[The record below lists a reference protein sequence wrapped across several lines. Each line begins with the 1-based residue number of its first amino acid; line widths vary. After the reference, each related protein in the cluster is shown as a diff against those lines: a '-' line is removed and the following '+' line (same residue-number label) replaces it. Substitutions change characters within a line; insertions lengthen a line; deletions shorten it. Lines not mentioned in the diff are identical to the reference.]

1 MSIPKK
7 AIFPAAL
14 LLLAAPF
21 LLAAQEQSPGE
32 IPVEPDWI
40 EEDLGLYVRGDKIF
54 SMSLGV
60 LFPTLF
66 LNERGGGYTGNIN
79 LGGTGSLGFFYFFTG
94 HWFLGGEVQGMFAS
108 TLGENMLYIIPIGV
122 RGGYQFYLGP
132 FEFPLSLMIGMAP
145 MTHLATNYLGLFL
158 KPEVSAFW
166 RFNSSWSFG
175 VNTGWWFV
183 PQWPK
188 GQPARDR
195 YANFLELT
203 LSARYHF

>member
-7 AIFPAAL
+7 TILAL

-21 LLAAQEQSPGE
+21 LLAAQEESPGGS
-32 IPVEPDWI
+32 PAEPDWI
-40 EEDLGLYVRGDKIF
+40 EEDLGLYARGDKIF

-60 LFPTLF
+60 LFPAVF
-66 LNERGGGYTGNIN
+66 LNERGQTYEGNVN
-79 LGGTGSLGFFYFFTG
+79 LGGTGSLAFFYFFTG
-94 HWFLGGEVQGMFAS
+94 HWFLGGEIQGMFAS
-108 TLGENMLYIIPIGV
+108 TLGETMLYIIPMGL

-132 FEFPLSLMIGMAP
+132 FEFPLSLMVGMAP
-145 MTHLATNYLGLFL
+145 MTHLATNHLGLFI
-158 KPEVSAFW
+158 KPEASAYW
-166 RFNSSWSFG
+166 RFNTSWSFG

-188 GQPARDR
+188 DQPGRSR